1 MPDLSWEF
9 SLAWAGAEP
18 AKCRF
23 THRSVGRAVV
33 SVQWRAQKNMAWD
46 WVERTEITLRKKQ
59 HPQDLRPGKSR
70 ICIAGGSAGVL
81 QNSGQNSP
89 RGGRNNG
96 ARAGHI
102 SRFQTADLVPAAR
115 FAPGFCILASQ
126 PRMKGWRSA
135 ESRTGARTPVGLHM
149 TRQARRLAR
158 RLASLGDARLSALA
172 PWRFWAAGPRFP
184 SPAFAPDRSQRTP
197 ASGSQC
203 PAGGPGPPGQ
213 RLRATA
219 AGRHASLRL
228 QDASGRRPSLS
239 KAENGLIPC
248 AIRSQ

>member
-33 SVQWRAQKNMAWD
+33 SVQCRAQKSRPWD

-135 ESRTGARTPVGLHM
+135 ESRYGCSDTRGPAHDAAGQAPGEAPCVSRRRPPLGARTV
-149 TRQARRLAR
+149 AI
-158 RLASLGDARLSALA
+158 LGGGAALA
-172 PWRFWAAGPRFP
+172 
-184 SPAFAPDRSQRTP
+184 SPAFMPERKLLAP
-197 ASGSQC
+197 GFVV
-203 PAGGPGPPGQ
+203 PGRAVPCLPG
-213 RLRATA
+213 RAVPSPRA
-219 AGRHASLRL
+219 AGRHASLRP
-228 QDASGRRPSLS
+228 QDRL
-239 KAENGLIPC
+239 
-248 AIRSQ
+248 